1 MINYIIGG
9 IVTGVVIFIL
19 GLLVYLLIKIVD
31 LNLVIK
37 NIMEDIIY
45 LNNQNIELEDK
56 YNNLAKPKYEPRL
69 YEEYNNQKGMNEDE
83 Y

>member
-19 GLLVYLLIKIVD
+19 ALLVYLLIKIID

-37 NIMEDIIY
+37 NMIDDIIIINKETIK
-45 LNNQNIELEDK
+45 LQDK
-56 YNNLAKPKYEPRL
+56 YDSLVKSKYEPRL
-69 YEEYNNQKGMNEDE
+69 YEEYNNQKGMNEDG

>member
-19 GLLVYLLIKIVD
+19 SLLVYLLIKIVD

>member
-1 MINYIIGG
+1 MINYVIGG